1 MNSMKDKALVLVL
14 CFLGV
19 LAVGYGMVNKN
30 HPVFVAGLVLVIAG
44 YLMIRKKL
52 KTYIRG
58 KYSSEGNGKRT
69 KET

>member
-1 MNSMKDKALVLVL
+1 MNSMKDKTLVLVL

-19 LAVGYGMVNKN
+19 LAVGYGMVNRN

-44 YLMIRKKL
+44 YLMMRKKL
-52 KTYIRG
+52 KTYIRE
-58 KYSSEGNGKRT
+58 KYTSEGNGKRT

>member
-1 MNSMKDKALVLVL
+1 MNSMKDKTLVLVL

-19 LAVGYGMVNKN
+19 LAVGYGMVNRN

-44 YLMIRKKL
+44 YLMVRKKL
-52 KTYIRG
+52 KTYIRE
-58 KYSSEGNGKRT
+58 KYTSEGNGKRT

>member
-1 MNSMKDKALVLVL
+1 MKDKALVLVL

-30 HPVFVAGLVLVIAG
+30 HPVFVAGLVLLIAG
-44 YLMIRKKL
+44 YLMMRKKL
-52 KTYIRG
+52 KRYIRE
-58 KYSSEGNGKRT
+58 KYTSEGNGKRT